1 MAATAG
7 TSGVIYGVGDSLSYD
22 KASRINNF
30 AHVNHTDK
38 QNRLGMLLCING
50 TGIMNSW
57 TKRWVGNA
65 NDYATMNT
73 LASQLP
79 TGAENLQVLPFG
91 NGAERIFNNKI
102 IGAHLLNL
110 DLNKH
115 TAGHIYR
122 AVQEGIA
129 FAFKYGLDIM
139 RENNIQPNIIR
150 AGNANLFLSPLFL
163 EAFVNTTQ
171 VPVELYET
179 DGSIGAAKGGGI
191 GAGIYKNA
199 QEAFS
204 NFSAIKKIEPSKA
217 LSDIYQL
224 HYASWHQRLQNFI

>member
-1 MAATAG
+1 
-7 TSGVIYGVGDSLSYD
+7 
-22 KASRINNF
+22 
-30 AHVNHTDK
+30 
-38 QNRLGMLLCING
+38 
-50 TGIMNSW
+50 
-57 TKRWVGNA
+57 
-65 NDYATMNT
+65 

-79 TGAENLQVLPFG
+79 TGAANLQVLPFG

-224 HYASWHQRLQNFI
+224 QYASWHQRLQNFI